1 MLILQAESTVAGC
14 QMLRREWEALRRN
27 LLSGL
32 SIQSH
37 EKLKL
42 LRLMGKQPMQA
53 MGDPEVAQVFLACHA
68 LEARYGYAFH
78 ELRSE
83 IEEERFKSQKAELKR
98 WDDQGITPADV
109 TAAKAVL
116 LSKMDAAIERLRLL
130 ERERQELVEQLARDE
145 KEMLRHDESKGGEQ
159 IRRHIG
165 SCSRLM
171 IQNVETIRKRHRD
184 EERGW
189 GRTRA
194 ERARRQEERAVVED
208 GRGSAGNQEECWP
221 GYEAEAR
228 ELRLKREAE
237 VDALNAAR
245 VPDYARWKPS
255 VGEDLTQRGGDAGRH
270 EGGDSAGTGE
280 RGVTPLMG
288 EQQGEGANIQ
298 NEILEITQS
307 RQDAKGGRGEGMD
320 SETKGEGEF
329 VTLMVQ
335 EQGEGGN
342 VQNEIEEEDAKE
354 DTRESGTM
362 GGCGVMPLMI
372 IEEQGERVNTQ
383 NEMGQGVLGR
393 IDESGARSGERPME
407 RLATREKR
415 RRRQAKRK
423 RALAG
428 GDARDG
434 VLGVEQATLDS
445 IKWLLP
451 NSVAM
456 LRDYYGSRAPGDG
469 RGRRKGGKSQ

>member
-83 IEEERFKSQKAELKR
+83 IEEERFKSQKVELKR
-98 WDDQGITPADV
+98 WDDQGITPGDV

-130 ERERQELVEQLARDE
+130 ERERQEIVEQLARDE

-255 VGEDLTQRGGDAGRH
+255 VGEDLTQRGDDAENREGR
-270 EGGDSAGTGE
+270 GSADE
-280 RGVTPLMG
+280 CGVRPLM
-288 EQQGEGANIQ
+288 
-298 NEILEITQS
+298 
-307 RQDAKGGRGEGMD
+307 
-320 SETKGEGEF
+320 
-329 VTLMVQ
+329 V
-335 EQGEGGN
+335 
-342 VQNEIEEEDAKE
+342 
-354 DTRESGTM
+354 
-362 GGCGVMPLMI
+362 
-372 IEEQGERVNTQ
+372 EEQGERENRQNENCDGLLSVVGCPLSQMTNAPSAETVDDQGAGVVEASSAGDSAVFVEGDATPLMIDGQGERAKTQ
-383 NEMGQGVLGR
+383 NEMR
-393 IDESGARSGERPME
+393 DARAGNTERPLE
-407 RLATREKR
+407 RLSNREKR
-415 RRRQAKRK
+415 RRWRAKQKRERK
-423 RALAG
+423 GIDTVDGVPSGEVLE
-428 GDARDG
+428 DARW
-434 VLGVEQATLDS
+434 LPPES
-445 IKWLLP
+445 IG
-451 NSVAM
+451 M
-456 LRDYYGSRAPGDG
+456 LREYYRLSTRRLPGEGVKGKGQGRKGSPREDFTRTCEGGELRTEKLTGDG
-469 RGRRKGGKSQ
+469 

>member
-1 MLILQAESTVAGC
+1 MVDVYKARLKTQNEVEDDLAENAVMAKWQMTRATAAQRARVSHELLTRKNANSLRDAVAAVEIRNRLFHDRQGPIELYPSKCEYFKGPRTSCSGEPDDPLDPTVLILQAESTVAGC

-83 IEEERFKSQKAELKR
+83 IEEERFKSQKVELKR
-98 WDDQGITPADV
+98 WDDQGITPGDV

-237 VDALNAAR
+237 VDAPTR
-245 VPDYARWKPS
+245 RGFRITRGGSRRS
-255 VGEDLTQRGGDAGRH
+255 VRISRKGAGMREGTRGEIQRGRV
-270 EGGDSAGTGE
+270 S
-280 RGVTPLMG
+280 GV
-288 EQQGEGANIQ
+288 
-298 NEILEITQS
+298 S
-307 RQDAKGGRGEGMD
+307 RR
-320 SETKGEGEF
+320 
-329 VTLMVQ
+329 
-335 EQGEGGN
+335 
-342 VQNEIEEEDAKE
+342 
-354 DTRESGTM
+354 
-362 GGCGVMPLMI
+362 
-372 IEEQGERVNTQ
+372 
-383 NEMGQGVLGR
+383 
-393 IDESGARSGERPME
+393 
-407 RLATREKR
+407 
-415 RRRQAKRK
+415 
-423 RALAG
+423 
-428 GDARDG
+428 
-434 VLGVEQATLDS
+434 
-445 IKWLLP
+445 
-451 NSVAM
+451 
-456 LRDYYGSRAPGDG
+456 
-469 RGRRKGGKSQ
+469 